1 MARSGA
7 ELGPKY
13 MQRNFLNPARKIC
26 LKDAPPTFTIGADA
40 NDLIATVSGIT
51 LNLLMAFNRMLKKD
65 FRRVLHK
72 RP

>member
-1 MARSGA
+1 MIRVRAWSLLPA
-7 ELGPKY
+7 ERLSETSQKDPPK
-13 MQRNFLNPARKIC
+13 RCSTNLRFW
-26 LKDAPPTFTIGADA
+26 ADA
-40 NDLIATVSGIT
+40 DDLIATVSEIM